1 MWRPRPQARAQEPCA
16 ALPTPASIASLR
28 DRPGLLLF
36 LLLALGFLLF
46 LLRAVGL

>member
-1 MWRPRPQARAQEPCA
+1 M
-16 ALPTPASIASLR
+16 R

-46 LLRAVGL
+46 LLPSRGPWGAGKPEPSELTPAEKRK

>member
-1 MWRPRPQARAQEPCA
+1 M
-16 ALPTPASIASLR
+16 R

-46 LLRAVGL
+46 LLLARCPSGAGPPRPTELTPAGKGH